1 VFLNQVGENPKLVL
15 SGGGFGMQVGAV
27 AAGIHGEAEGAQF
40 IDPIDGGVQFRK
52 AALAAGGEE
61 GHWRSEY
68 VFNVVAAIPVIN
80 RELK

>member
-1 VFLNQVGENPKLVL
+1 MVKPK
-15 SGGGFGMQVGAV
+15 
-27 AAGIHGEAEGAQF
+27 GAQF

-61 GHWRSEY
+61 GHSRSEY
-68 VFNVVAAIPVIN
+68 VFNIVAASPVIH